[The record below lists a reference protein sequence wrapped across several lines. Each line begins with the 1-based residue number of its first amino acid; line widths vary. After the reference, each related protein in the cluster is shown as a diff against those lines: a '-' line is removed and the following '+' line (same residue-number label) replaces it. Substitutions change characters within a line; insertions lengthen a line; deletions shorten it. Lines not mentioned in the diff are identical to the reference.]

1 MTVSLIPISLIPN
14 TRSPIPREAQV
25 PQFPVRGA
33 TSSSESWREMV
44 LRAMPPPAWLSS
56 DAPQGDVVLSS
67 RARVMRNLRGHRF
80 PHHASDEEL
89 RVVLEKV
96 VSAAQGGEDA
106 FSVQRRVTQAER
118 DYLVGSRLASHD
130 FHWNEPGRALLLD
143 EERSRC
149 VMVNEE
155 DHLRV
160 QCLSAGWSI
169 EVADARVR
177 GVLENLGSNLDFA
190 WTPEFGFLSA
200 SPFNAG
206 EGRRLSAMLHLIG
219 LAQGKR
225 LPSVLKA
232 LSSRGLAARG
242 LFGEASRAVGAFVQV
257 SISTGTRVEFVGA
270 CEYLLRE
277 ERDARAEIGRGIL
290 EERARQA
297 VDFAVASR
305 SIGLADALR
314 VLAWVRWASSAEI
327 QGFPESPREVDR
339 WLTMLEVRGNSDAE
353 AAARERAAFLR
364 NRVER

>member
-1 MTVSLIPISLIPN
+1 
-14 TRSPIPREAQV
+14 
-25 PQFPVRGA
+25 
-33 TSSSESWREMV
+33 MV

-80 PHHASDEEL
+80 PHHASDGEL
-89 RVVLEKV
+89 RAVLEMV
-96 VSAAQGGEDA
+96 VAAAQDTGAG
-106 FSVQRRVTQAER
+106 FHVQRRATQAER

-130 FHWNEPGRALLLD
+130 FPWNEPGRALLLD

-160 QCLSAGWSI
+160 QCLSPGWSI
-169 EVADARVR
+169 EFADARVR
-177 GVLENLGSNLDFA
+177 DTIEGLGGQLDFA
-190 WTPEFGFLSA
+190 WSPQFGYLST

-206 EGRRLSAMLHLIG
+206 DGRRLSAMLHLIG

-232 LSSRGLAARG
+232 LASRGLAARG

-257 SISTGTRVEFVGA
+257 SISRGTRVEFVGA
-270 CEYLLRE
+270 CDYLLRE
-277 ERDARAEIGRGIL
+277 ERDARSEIGRAML
-290 EERARQA
+290 EERARKA
-297 VDFAVASR
+297 VDFAIGSR

-327 QGFPESPREVDR
+327 EGFPATPREVDR
-339 WLTMLEVRGNSDAE
+339 WLTMLEVRGSSDAE
-353 AAARERAAFLR
+353 AAARERATFLR
-364 NRVER
+364 NRVED